1 MFLNDVDNLVTRA
14 TTSGTTQDLQQAVA
28 AVHQAI
34 PKASAAERDEALRR
48 LSSSLGQ
55 MHPIAAA
62 KVAVTCGA
70 LVENGGDPHI
80 SGPALVSLVPGM
92 LDALIRFH
100 QLCEEKA
107 RGDGLLP
114 VKEKEKGPDAE
125 TLARKYFQVIIA
137 EEPQA
142 AWAYLGENDIT
153 LAAIAH
159 LARSKKLRAAARAMP
174 ECLTKSLDHDRIQN
188 YGHSFLTKMLLVLD
202 DEPLLVLDTDEDKG
216 YRATFSAIPDNFQLH
231 TVLMGTLFGD
241 PREGWIEA
249 VGFDMNAIRHA
260 MTHVCDQSAPTLT
273 GAFNLW
279 NWTGLQADGTLPK
292 PGSASDHWIWNE
304 GVPADI
310 VPFEGQRVVIL
321 GPPPYSRSWRGGL
334 IFNGMIPELVVTE
347 KLTKDEVR
355 SWFRKLAAAP
365 KPATAKE

>member
-1 MFLNDVDNLVTRA
+1 
-14 TTSGTTQDLQQAVA
+14 
-28 AVHQAI
+28 
-34 PKASAAERDEALRR
+34 
-48 LSSSLGQ
+48 
-55 MHPIAAA
+55 
-62 KVAVTCGA
+62 
-70 LVENGGDPHI
+70 
-80 SGPALVSLVPGM
+80 
-92 LDALIRFH
+92 
-100 QLCEEKA
+100 
-107 RGDGLLP
+107 
-114 VKEKEKGPDAE
+114 
-125 TLARKYFQVIIA
+125 
-137 EEPQA
+137 
-142 AWAYLGENDIT
+142 
-153 LAAIAH
+153 
-159 LARSKKLRAAARAMP
+159 
-174 ECLTKSLDHDRIQN
+174 
-188 YGHSFLTKMLLVLD
+188 
-202 DEPLLVLDTDEDKG
+202 
-216 YRATFSAIPDNFQLH
+216 
-231 TVLMGTLFGD
+231 
-241 PREGWIEA
+241 
-249 VGFDMNAIRHA
+249 MNAIHHA